1 MFDAPLPLVRANL
14 DRVEGIVWGAEDAV
28 PMLVLVLA
36 DIGSA
41 FNGPAVAYIVF
52 LGSGGE
58 RPVLTLEDVEPVE
71 DKVDVMG
78 INRLLLGL

>member
-28 PMLVLVLA
+28 PMLVVVLA

>member
-1 MFDAPLPLVRANL
+1 
-14 DRVEGIVWGAEDAV
+14 
-28 PMLVLVLA
+28 MLVLVLA